1 MSLVTRCPHC
11 ATAFKV
17 VADQLRVRNGLVRCG
32 VCNTVFDGRA
42 CLVTPGEPDAAN
54 RPPLPV
60 VEQAI
65 VLPAW
70 QAAAAPVLP
79 EPQPQPEPEPEPEP
93 EPPAPRAEAPA
104 VLRTRQAMREARPP
118 EDVPE
123 DVPEDISEDEE
134 DDREPPQADA
144 AQAFGPAPAE
154 AADSQA
160 WRATFRGERRDDA
173 PPSWRI
179 SAEPQVWRRVAREP
193 GLSADADD
201 ARRDEPTWDDEDGP
215 LVPGERR
222 TRYSSATD
230 SGRTPPEFLDDDRQR
245 SRGLGRRLWAVAC
258 LLALVALGLQLLYV
272 QRSAVATSL
281 PWLRPVLEAACKPLG
296 CTVGYARRLERIA
309 ITSSSLR
316 TPQGAAASAAQGR
329 APMVLNVVMR
339 NRYDKPQPW
348 PALVLEL
355 TDISDT
361 VVARKVLMPQDYLDP
376 AQAAGPFGA
385 GAEVTL
391 AVPIEIQGINVNG
404 YQLDKFFP

>member
-42 CLVTPGEPDAAN
+42 CLVTPGEPDGAH

-60 VEQAI
+60 VEQA
-65 VLPAW
+65 VALPVW
-70 QAAAAPVLP
+70 PAPV
-79 EPQPQPEPEPEPEP
+79 EPEPEPATRAATTVESRLAAAPVEP
-93 EPPAPRAEAPA
+93 AAVVEPPA
-104 VLRTRQAMREARPP
+104 VLRTRQAMREAEPAQVP
-118 EDVPE
+118 WHDDDVEPGQA
-123 DVPEDISEDEE
+123 DDTGDDAAEDE
-134 DDREPPQADA
+134 PGQTPQAD
-144 AQAFGPAPAE
+144 G
-154 AADSQA
+154 
-160 WRATFRGERRDDA
+160 WRHALRGERRETTSQGWA
-173 PPSWRI
+173 L
-179 SAEPQVWRRVAREP
+179 SAEPQVWRRVPREP
-193 GLSADADD
+193 GLGAEAAESLH
-201 ARRDEPTWDDEDGP
+201 DEPALDNEQEP
-215 LVPGERR
+215 SIPGERR
-222 TRYSSATD
+222 TRYSSATG

-245 SRGLGRRLWAVAC
+245 ARGVGRRIWALAC
-258 LLALVALGLQLLYV
+258 LLAALALGLQLLYV
-272 QRSAVATSL
+272 QRSSVASAV
-281 PWLRPVLEAACKPLG
+281 PWLRPVLEVACKPLG
-296 CTVGYARRLERIA
+296 CTVGYGRRLERIA

-316 TPQGAAASAAQGR
+316 TPQGASSSASEGR
-329 APMVLNVVMR
+329 SLMVLNVVMR

-361 VVARKVLMPQDYLDP
+361 VVARKVLMPQDYLDS
-376 AQAAGPFGA
+376 AQAAGPFAA